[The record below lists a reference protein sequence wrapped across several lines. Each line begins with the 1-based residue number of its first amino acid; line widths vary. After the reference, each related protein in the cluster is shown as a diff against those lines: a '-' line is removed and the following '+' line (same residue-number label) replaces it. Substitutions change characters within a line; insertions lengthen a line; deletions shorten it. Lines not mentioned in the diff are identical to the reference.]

1 MGRATPRKS
10 WILMVPALVL
20 AACSGGPSADVSAF
34 CDSVVNVEALLSS
47 EPDDSAAWAEEATTA
62 LTALQEDAPDEV
74 SGAVGTI
81 TDALIPA
88 IESGDEEQF
97 FAAFESEE
105 VGEASEVVDSYMVDE
120 CGWEVTPVTAR
131 EYEFEGDLDGLEAG
145 MNGLGFENGGTELH
159 EMVLFRI
166 NDDATESIDELL
178 ALPEEEA
185 QGKVT
190 DAGGAFGFPGD
201 TDTVFVDLDPGRYAI
216 VCFLPMGATPD
227 NMEALESGE
236 FDDAPPHF
244 TQGMFREFTVEG

>member
-216 VCFLPMGATPD
+216 VCFLPVGATPD

>member
-1 MGRATPRKS
+1 MGRATSRKS

-20 AACSGGPSADVSAF
+20 AGCSGGPSADVSAF

-47 EPDDSAAWAEEATTA
+47 EPDDPAAWAEEATGA
-62 LTALQEDAPDEV
+62 LIALQEDAPDEV

-81 TDALIPA
+81 ADALIPA

-97 FAAFESEE
+97 FAAFDSEE
-105 VGEASEVVDSYMVDE
+105 VGEASQVVDTYMVDE

-131 EYEFEGDLDGLEAG
+131 EYEFEGDLDGLQAG

-159 EMVLFRI
+159 EMVLFRM
-166 NDDATESIDELL
+166 NDDTTESIDELL

-185 QGKVT
+185 EGKVT
-190 DAGGAFGFPGD
+190 EAGGAFGFPGD
-201 TDTVFVDLDPGRYAI
+201 TDTLFVDLDPGRYAI
-216 VCFLPMGATPD
+216 VCFLPVGATPD
-227 NMEALESGE
+227 NLEALESGE